1 MRGADERAFT
11 EYVGERMPTLRRV
24 AYLLCGD
31 SHRADDLVQVT
42 ITKLYTHWRRASGMA
57 NLDAYV
63 RAMLVKTFLSEQ
75 RLGWMRRIRLV
86 GAPADAP
93 VVPAPEGPDVETR
106 TVLRA
111 ALRRVPPKA
120 RAVLVLRFLLDLP
133 VAEVAEL
140 LGCSEGNVKSQ
151 TSSGLRTL
159 RQLLGGSQLSLAGRE
174 R

>member
-11 EYVGERMPTLRRV
+11 EYVGERLPALRRV

-42 ITKLYTHWRRASGMA
+42 ITKLYTHWRRASAVA

-63 RAMLVKTFLSEQ
+63 RSMLVKTFLSEQ
-75 RLGWMRRIRLV
+75 RLGWMKRIRLV

-106 TVLRA
+106 TVVRA
-111 ALRRVPPKA
+111 ALRRVPPRA

-133 VAEVAEL
+133 VAEVAQL

-151 TSSGLRTL
+151 TSAGLETL
-159 RQLLGGSQLSLAGRE
+159 RRLLGGSQLALAGRE